1 MPNFRGILTFAIP
14 AVTVVFGFIWYFGR
28 KKSPKPKLLEKGET
42 TSNSKSTKSENENS
56 ISSPPQKENDFD
68 KENSRNDVLASPAG
82 YRKRKAFQITRTD
95 DTEVSDGP
103 DSVDEEM
110 GKDEQISPVTSQFAS
125 LCSSK
130 PSKMDVSG
138 VKSQGKSQKRET
150 LENGSLE
157 QTKSDVNES
166 MVQESASQSMLLG
179 EKSSLMN
186 DAFMTSGISEQS
198 ILGEKD
204 KQCKVEDISLS
215 TSMSEP
221 LLESTTL
228 DTTLS
233 QPPTEVVEEV
243 VEKESSVLETV
254 PSVITAKSESQ
265 SSSKRSQ
272 VEPAPVPEKLE
283 KQSKDIVSSTMNGTA
298 VEKSSMQSDQ
308 EQENNSP
315 HAADKTETGRN
326 KTAMDLNKS
335 PSSPKHPDKKSAL
348 STRLENNHHDSY
360 RKSKQELQSKMPPPK
375 DRSINRKGHHSG
387 GSDHALDNGVHGS
400 DSNSSGCDNV
410 SEVRSINGKSKTFS
424 FMN

>member
-110 GKDEQISPVTSQFAS
+110 GKDEQISPVTSQSAS

-130 PSKMDVSG
+130 PS
-138 VKSQGKSQKRET
+138 KSQKRET

-243 VEKESSVLETV
+243 VKKESSVLETV
-254 PSVITAKSESQ
+254 PSVITPKSESQ

-272 VEPAPVPEKLE
+272 AEPAPVPEKLE

-315 HAADKTETGRN
+315 HTADKTETGRN

-335 PSSPKHPDKKSAL
+335 PSSPKHTDKKSAL
-348 STRLENNHHDSY
+348 STRIENNHHDSY
-360 RKSKQELQSKMPPPK
+360 RKSKQELQSKTPPPK